1 MAVRGIRRKSKTP
14 VKLNVDSMLQ
24 LAKNQNL
31 YNNYKLNIVDLIK
44 LQNIALIYAD
54 DMPSDVSGMLRNE
67 NGVWTI
73 YVNKKHS
80 QNRQRYT
87 MAHEFGHYCLHKD
100 FMNEFTD
107 TTFFRKESDWTSRE
121 YDANQFA
128 ADLLM
133 PKESV
138 ENALDNNII
147 TIKEL
152 SEVFGVSMIAMK
164 NRLLSLNYK
173 LVGDE

>member
-1 MAVRGIRRKSKTP
+1 MAIRGIRRKNDTP

-24 LAKNQNL
+24 LAQNQNL
-31 YNNYKLNIVDLIK
+31 FNNYKLDIIALIK
-44 LQNIALIYAD
+44 TQNIALVYAEN
-54 DMPSDVSGMLRNE
+54 MLPDVSGALRIE

-87 MAHEFGHYCLHKD
+87 IAHEFGHYCLHKD
-100 FMNEFTD
+100 FMNEFED
-107 TTFFRKESDWTSRE
+107 TTFFRRESDWTSRE

-133 PKESV
+133 PKENL
-138 ENALDNNII
+138 EKALDNNII

-152 SEVFGVSMIAMK
+152 SEAFGVSMIAMK